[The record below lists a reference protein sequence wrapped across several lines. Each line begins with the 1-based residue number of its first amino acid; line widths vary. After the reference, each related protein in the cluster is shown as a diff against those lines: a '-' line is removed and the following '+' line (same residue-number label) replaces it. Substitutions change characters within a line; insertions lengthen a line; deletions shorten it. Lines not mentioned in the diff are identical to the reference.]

1 MITHITQ
8 YLEKDNHA
16 MKFGQLIVYNMR
28 KISVAKPDPF
38 LKDQIE
44 YISGSINSLKFST
57 VCFYCMLIWDLSKHS
72 ETEMQTSCSYP
83 L

>member
-8 YLEKDNHA
+8 YLEKDNRA

-38 LKDQIE
+38 LKDQIK
-44 YISGSINSLKFST
+44 YISGSI
-57 VCFYCMLIWDLSKHS
+57 V
-72 ETEMQTSCSYP
+72 
-83 L
+83 